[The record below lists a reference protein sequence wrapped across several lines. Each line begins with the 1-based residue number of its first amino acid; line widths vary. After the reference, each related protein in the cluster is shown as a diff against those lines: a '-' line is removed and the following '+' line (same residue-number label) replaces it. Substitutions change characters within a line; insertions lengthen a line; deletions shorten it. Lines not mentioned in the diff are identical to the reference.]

1 MNPTEYDNKGNIVDR
16 VTLEVRKDIYGYI
29 LSCKENHSVV
39 TIASTI
45 ERMNL
50 QLDEIVAHEFESQ
63 FLTMH
68 MVRYYT
74 VIWYL

>member
-1 MNPTEYDNKGNIVDR
+1 MHNVEYDNKGNIIDR
-16 VTLEVRKDIYGYI
+16 VTLEVKKDIYGYI
-29 LSCKENHSVV
+29 LSCKENHSIV
-39 TIASTI
+39 TSASTI
-45 ERMNL
+45 EHMNL
-50 QLDEIVAHEFESQ
+50 HLDEIVARNFEAQ